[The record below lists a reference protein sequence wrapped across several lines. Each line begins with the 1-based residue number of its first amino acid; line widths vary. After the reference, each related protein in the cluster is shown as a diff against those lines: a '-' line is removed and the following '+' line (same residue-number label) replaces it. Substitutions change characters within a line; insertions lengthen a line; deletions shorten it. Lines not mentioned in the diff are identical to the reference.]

1 MSEGEGPTRGQGP
14 IQGEGPI
21 GVEDSKLDE
30 MLGAA
35 RAIMP
40 RAYVPYS
47 GFHVGAAILN
57 EDGTIRT
64 AVNVEN
70 ASYPLSVCAERNAA
84 SAMVVSG
91 HAKILAVAVA
101 TDGPSPTPPCGGC
114 RQVLWEFGGA
124 DTPVVVEGANGVRAR
139 WRLGELLPHAF
150 GPDDLR

>member
-1 MSEGEGPTRGQGP
+1 MSDLEGSGEIEGSRL
-14 IQGEGPI
+14 E
-21 GVEDSKLDE
+21 E
-30 MLGAA
+30 MLRAA

-40 RAYVPYS
+40 NAYVPYS
-47 GFHVGAAILN
+47 GFQVGAALLN

-84 SAMVVSG
+84 ASMVASG
-91 HAKILAVAVA
+91 HGKILAVAVA
-101 TDGPSPTPPCGGC
+101 TDAETPTPPCGGC
-114 RQVLWEFGGA
+114 RQVLWEFGDA
-124 DTPVVVEGANGVRAR
+124 DTPVVAEGANGVRVR

>member
-1 MSEGEGPTRGQGP
+1 MSETGGPRD
-14 IQGEGPI
+14 
-21 GVEDSKLDE
+21 VDDARLDE

-47 GFHVGAAILN
+47 GFHVGAALLDEAGMIL
-57 EDGTIRT
+57 T

-84 SAMVVSG
+84 AAIVG
-91 HAKILAVAVA
+91 AGRGRILAVAVA
-101 TDGPSPTPPCGGC
+101 TDADTPTPPCGGC
-114 RQVLWEFGGA
+114 RQVLWEFGDA
-124 DTPVVVEGANGVRAR
+124 DTPVMAEGANGVRAR